1 MLQIHCREVIESE
14 ALGAHTAP
22 LGNNLLRKSSDCN
35 HLLGGWP
42 GVHYF
47 PGEGL

>member
-1 MLQIHCREVIESE
+1 
-14 ALGAHTAP
+14 
-22 LGNNLLRKSSDCN
+22 LRKSSDCN
-35 HLLGGWP
+35 HLLSGWP